1 MIKGEPKM
9 VVLTKKTL
17 RDIDVSGKRV
27 IVRVDFNV
35 PLDKDRNVV
44 DDTRL
49 KGAIPTVRYLL
60 EQEAHPI
67 LMSHLG
73 RPKGQVVESLRMA
86 PVGKRFEELISY
98 PMLTLKQCIGL
109 QVKEAIEQN
118 PDKIILIENL
128 RFHPGERENL
138 PDFAKML
145 AELGEVYVNDAF
157 GTSHRA
163 HASTVGITAY
173 LPSVMGFLMEK
184 ELLTLGSL
192 LEEPERPFVV
202 VLGGNKVSDKLGVID
217 SFIEVAD
224 VVLTGGGMCFTLLE
238 SMGLE
243 TGNSIVEEDQIQPI
257 SATLKKARKKGVRIM
272 VPSDLVVADRFD
284 KNANHKVVAAE
295 NIPPDWMGLD
305 IGPVTIEKYCSI
317 IKEAKTVFWNGPMGV
332 FEWPAFA
339 NGTKRIAECIA
350 EAPGLTVVGGGDSD
364 AAIKQYRLEDKIDFI
379 STGGGAAMRL
389 LEGKKLPA
397 VEALDEK

>member
-1 MIKGEPKM
+1 M

-17 RDIDVSGKRV
+17 RDIDISGKRV
-27 IVRVDFNV
+27 LVRVDFNV
-35 PLDKDRNVV
+35 PLDKDRNVI

-49 KGAIPTVRYLL
+49 KGAIPTVRYILD
-60 EQEAHPI
+60 QNAHPV

-98 PMLTLKQCIGL
+98 PVLTLKQCVGPE
-109 QVKEAIEQN
+109 VKEAIEQN
-118 PDKIILIENL
+118 PDKIILLENL

-145 AELGEVYVNDAF
+145 AELGEIYVNDAF
-157 GTSHRA
+157 ATSHRA
-163 HASTVGITAY
+163 HASTVGVTAY

-192 LEEPERPFVV
+192 LEDPDHPFVV
-202 VLGGNKVSDKLGVID
+202 VLGGNKVSDKLGMID

-224 VVLTGGGMCFTLLE
+224 VILTGGGMCFTLLK
-238 SMGLE
+238 SMGFE
-243 TGNSIVEEDQIQPI
+243 VGNSIVEEDQVQSI
-257 SATLKKARKKGVRIM
+257 SATLKKARRKGVRVM

-284 KNANHKVVAAE
+284 KSANYKIVPAE
-295 NIPPDWMGLD
+295 SIPKDWMGLD
-305 IGPVTIEKYCSI
+305 IGPATIEKYCSI
-317 IKEAKTVFWNGPMGV
+317 INAAKTVFWNGPMGV
-332 FEWPAFA
+332 FEWPSFA
-339 NGTKRIAECIA
+339 DGTKKIAECIA
-350 EAPGLTVVGGGDSD
+350 DAPGLTVVGGGDSD
-364 AAIKQYRLEDKIDFI
+364 AAIKQYHLEDKIDFV

-397 VEALDEK
+397 VEALEEK